1 MDEVVLSSGTHMT
14 RNWPVLI
21 EQWTRSTLRD
31 PLQHVSRRHVRED
44 PCYGY
49 KGYFVSANWRR
60 GPEMRC
66 PNCSSRP
73 RDRLLA
79 KLLEVSGLNLVGK
92 RILHFAPELPLY
104 RRLKDEAG
112 DVGGDIIQRRN
123 ADAVVNITA
132 IDSDDTSYDVLYLQ
146 SRLGARAKS
155 FEGDT
160 GTSSRVA
167 RGWNRLFLPLDASR
181 AQTWYLPDG
190 MSREE
195 GEEICGWDHKRLY
208 GRDVTSR
215 LESSS
220 FEVDAAESYDD
231 RADKY
236 RLYNEQMFVCTRLPG
251 RFIWRGP
258 KWN

>member
-1 MDEVVLSSGTHMT
+1 MDEVVLSAGTHMT

-79 KLLEVSGLNLVGK
+79 KLLEVSGLNLAGK
-92 RILHFAPELPLY
+92 RILHFAPEWPLY

-132 IDSDDTSYDVLYLQ
+132 IDSDDTSYDVLICNHVLEHVRNHLKAIRERHRVLREDGIAFF
-146 SRLGARAKS
+146 SRSTLRARRRGICRMACREKRAKRS
-155 FEGDT
+155 AA
-160 GTSSRVA
+160 GTT
-167 RGWNRLFLPLDASR
+167 RGFTAV
-181 AQTWYLPDG
+181 
-190 MSREE
+190 M
-195 GEEICGWDHKRLY
+195 
-208 GRDVTSR
+208 
-215 LESSS
+215 
-220 FEVDAAESYDD
+220 
-231 RADKY
+231 
-236 RLYNEQMFVCTRLPG
+236 
-251 RFIWRGP
+251 
-258 KWN
+258 